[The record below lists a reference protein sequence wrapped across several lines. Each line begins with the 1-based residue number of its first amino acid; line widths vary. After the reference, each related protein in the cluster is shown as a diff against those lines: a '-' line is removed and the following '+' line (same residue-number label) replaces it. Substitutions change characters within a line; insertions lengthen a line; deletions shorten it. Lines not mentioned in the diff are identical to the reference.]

1 MRLQHLGVLFLA
13 LSLLACDNAEE
24 PGPASSSGETS
35 PPTSSTANQSEGA
48 APMDSRWRSHL
59 DSWPTGEVSAR
70 APLVVRFTHPVVAEE
85 ALEQPAEGVARLAPE
100 VGFKAVFTAR
110 DRLEIRPDAPLERGR
125 ELTLTLFPQE
135 LSGVDDG
142 LPPLTLPLTVLRQ
155 PWHSSALRSEDL

>member
-13 LSLLACDNAEE
+13 LSLLACDTAEE

-35 PPTSSTANQSEGA
+35 PPASSTANDGEDA

-85 ALEQPAEGVARLAPE
+85 ALEKAAEGVARLEP
-100 VGFKAVFTAR
+100 
-110 DRLEIRPDAPLERGR
+110 
-125 ELTLTLFPQE
+125 
-135 LSGVDDG
+135 
-142 LPPLTLPLTVLRQ
+142 
-155 PWHSSALRSEDL
+155 